1 MATHSDTTQKLLA
14 DATPLEREV
23 LGGFAYQPNEVV
35 LHTDTSIMPRRRR
48 AWASWNYHLTE
59 PASELPTVTY
69 WMNLLQVLD
78 AQEEYLVTLNRSAD
92 IDPARVVASF
102 VYDHP
107 VYSMAS
113 VRSQERHAE
122 IDGVNGVH
130 FCGAYW
136 RYGFHEDGLQS
147 GLTAARRVEE
157 RAGME
162 AALA

>member
-1 MATHSDTTQKLLA
+1 MLDDPDAEERALLGAFPYRRNEAVLHSDAAL
-14 DATPLEREV
+14 
-23 LGGFAYQPNEVV
+23 
-35 LHTDTSIMPRRRR
+35 MPRRRKVWS
-48 AWASWNYHLTE
+48 AWNYAAQRDATHH
-59 PASELPTVTY
+59 ELSVTY
-69 WMNLLQVLD
+69 WMNLLQGLE